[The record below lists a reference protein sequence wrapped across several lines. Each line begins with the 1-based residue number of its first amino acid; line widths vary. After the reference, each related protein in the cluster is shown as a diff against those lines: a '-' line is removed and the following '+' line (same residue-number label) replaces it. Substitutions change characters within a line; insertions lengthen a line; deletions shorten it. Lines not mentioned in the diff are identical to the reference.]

1 MLIALFVLILLP
13 IAAYRMVRKKQP
25 RHLWSVTGLTFGLVA
40 APVSLGLYAMFFVP
54 YVGLVPGMIGLPLSL
69 FHGAPGFEIATV
81 LGLRDARTVVSG
93 NEHLVIEL
101 INALFWGVVYGVL
114 GFGIDKYRKVR
125 GPNAAK
131 A

>member
-1 MLIALFVLILLP
+1 MLIGLFALILVP
-13 IAAYRMVRKKQP
+13 VVAYRIARRKVP
-25 RHLWSVTGLTFGLVA
+25 SYLWSVTGISFGLVA

-81 LGLRDARTVVSG
+81 FGLRDARTVVSG
-93 NEHLVIEL
+93 NEHLVIGL
-101 INALFWGVVYGVL
+101 INALFWGTVYGVS
-114 GFGIDKYRKVR
+114 GFGIDRYRKAR
-125 GPNAAK
+125 KPNATK